1 MDRGLF
7 AWSALDNQVSAVDVG
22 QALGNNEPQTYT
34 LLFVK
39 AALKLH
45 VRSDVRDLLRGH
57 APASITDREGELA
70 LRHTGTDAHRRA
82 GLGELERIVR
92 S

>member
-39 AALKLH
+39 AAQET
-45 VRSDVRDLLRGH
+45 V
-57 APASITDREGELA
+57 
-70 LRHTGTDAHRRA
+70 
-82 GLGELERIVR
+82 
-92 S
+92 